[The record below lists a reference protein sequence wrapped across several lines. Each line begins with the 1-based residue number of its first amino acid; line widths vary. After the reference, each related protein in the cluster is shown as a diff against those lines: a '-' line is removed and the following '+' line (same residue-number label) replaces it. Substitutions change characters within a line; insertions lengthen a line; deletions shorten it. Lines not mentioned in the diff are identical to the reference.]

1 MSSACRNGTL
11 KMHFEIFIPGNPKG
25 QPRPRAFAR
34 KMGAIH
40 VARFYD
46 SDTAD
51 GWKAQVRAG
60 VLEIA
65 FAEGLR
71 AIEGPFDVEMR
82 FRFERPKS
90 HFLRDGALG
99 KNRSGNYIQK
109 PDLDN
114 LAKLVLDVITRLQ
127 RCWVDDD
134 QVVRL
139 VVEKRWALVGESAGC
154 VLRVETAGPIG
165 NTASVPA

>member
-1 MSSACRNGTL
+1 
-11 KMHFEIFIPGNPKG
+11 MHFEIFIPGDPKG
-25 QPRPRAFAR
+25 QPRARAFAR

-46 SDTAD
+46 SDVAD
-51 GWKAQVRAG
+51 GWKAQVYAG
-60 VLEIA
+60 VLGIA

-71 AIEGPFDVEMR
+71 AVEGPFDVEMR

-90 HFLRDGALG
+90 HLLRDGSLG
-99 KNRSGNYIQK
+99 KGRSSSYIQK

-154 VLRVETAGPIG
+154 VLRIETAGPIIDS
-165 NTASVPA
+165 AAVRA

>member
-1 MSSACRNGTL
+1 
-11 KMHFEIFIPGNPKG
+11 MHFEIFIAGNAKG

-60 VLEIA
+60 VLGIA

-71 AIEGPFDVEMR
+71 AVEGPFDVELR

-99 KNRSGNYIQK
+99 KNRSGSYIQK

-154 VLRVETAGPIG
+154 VLRVATSGPIID
-165 NTASVPA
+165 SPAVRA